1 MNANL
6 FGRMGKQEM
15 EATRAATAREAS
27 QAYNRNSGVR
37 YSANCPGVVE
47 LTFVNR
53 KLYIALTGAIV
64 NISVTGCLFSNQKTP
79 WSTIDLGK
87 AGDSAFDLIDEDCH
101 LYIPWANVHRRGKV
115 RRVGAYIIG
124 IQFAKP
130 IPEDLAKHIARLE
143 PNSVLHFKPK
153 RSRKYNRILPLADK

>member
-1 MNANL
+1 
-6 FGRMGKQEM
+6 MGQQEM
-15 EATRAATAREAS
+15 EAANAAKANEARD
-27 QAYNRNSGVR
+27 AYNRNSGVR

-47 LTFVNR
+47 LTFVNK

-64 NISVTGCLFSNQKTP
+64 NISVTGCLLSNQKTP

-101 LYIPWANVHRRGKV
+101 IYIPWANIHRKGKV

-124 IQFAKP
+124 VEFAKP
-130 IPEDLAKHIARLE
+130 ITEELAKHIAGLE

-153 RSRKYNRILPLADK
+153 DTRKYNRILPLGRK